1 MARPPDPN
9 RRKELLDGAVDYVV
23 ANGISDL
30 SLRPLAVALRT
41 QAPVLLHHFGTKEHL
56 VEELLGRV
64 RDRLR
69 ALGRSAEAETHR
81 SGLGAVWTWV
91 SDPDQAPLMRLY
103 FEAYGVALRRPDPRY
118 ADFLNHAI
126 RDWLDEPLAAIDEI
140 SATLAIA
147 TVTGLLLDLL
157 TTGDRVRVEH
167 AMERFIFLLRLHAD
181 QTTSVPRQAIKSGTV
196 SALDAITSGDELRG
210 LDVTHP
216 AADRSNARPPC
227 ESYGQAIEIQRN

>member
-9 RRKELLDGAVDYVV
+9 RRRELLDGAVEYVV

-30 SLRPLAVALRT
+30 SLRPLAIALGT
-41 QAPVLLHHFGTKEHL
+41 QAPVLLHHFGTKEQL
-56 VEELLGRV
+56 IEELLGQV

-69 ALGRSAEAETHR
+69 ALGRSAEAQTYR

-91 SDPDQAPLMRLY
+91 SDPDQGPLMRLF
-103 FEAYGVALRRPDPRY
+103 FEAYGLALRQPDRY
-118 ADFLNHAI
+118 ADFLKHAV

-157 TTGDRVRVEH
+157 TTGDRVRIEG
-167 AMERFIFLLRLHAD
+167 AMGRFVFLLRGHAD
-181 QTTSVPRQAIKSGTV
+181 HTASVPQQTTKHGNNAVN
-196 SALDAITSGDELRG
+196 SGDEPRG
-210 LDVTHP
+210 LHMT
-216 AADRSNARPPC
+216 PP
-227 ESYGQAIEIQRN
+227 